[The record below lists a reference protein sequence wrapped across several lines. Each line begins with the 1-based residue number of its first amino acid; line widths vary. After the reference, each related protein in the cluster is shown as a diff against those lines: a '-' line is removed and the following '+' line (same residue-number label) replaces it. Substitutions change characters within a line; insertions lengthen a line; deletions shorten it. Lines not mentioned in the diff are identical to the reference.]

1 MRLTRHE
8 RAALDRIKRDK
19 ARILAERRQR
29 LAEFEAAQAEKIA
42 KREARAT
49 A

>member
-1 MRLTRHE
+1 MAASPR

-19 ARILAERRQR
+19 ARILAEQKQRR
-29 LAEFEAAQAEKIA
+29 AEFDAEQAARLA